1 YEASTKVISFVTEA
15 GKKVELKIGSKT
27 AVVDGAPVQLQA
39 APQIVKGK
47 TMIPLRF
54 VSEALGANVNYS
66 ASNKQITLTKP
77 GCK

>member
-1 YEASTKVISFVTEA
+1 
-15 GKKVELKIGSKT
+15 
-27 AVVDGAPVQLQA
+27 GAPVQLQA